1 MVLGTFSEKMVPLLG
16 DDGRALHLFT
26 KRMDPSRCICAI
38 DRETL
43 VGIVAISTV
52 DGAMINIH
60 LRDVL
65 KAYGFFSGLW
75 RIMGLALFDH
85 QSAAGEC
92 YIECIAVV
100 PDMRGRGI
108 GSVMMARLEGRA
120 KLEGMRRLTLAV
132 IETNPKALSLYR
144 RLGFIETRT
153 ISIWPADSI
162 FHLPFRKVSFMEKQ
176 LTDGD

>member
-1 MVLGTFSEKMVPLLG
+1 
-16 DDGRALHLFT
+16 
-26 KRMDPSRCICAI
+26 
-38 DRETL
+38 
-43 VGIVAISTV
+43 
-52 DGAMINIH
+52 
-60 LRDVL
+60 
-65 KAYGFFSGLW
+65 
-75 RIMGLALFDH
+75 MGLAIFDH
-85 QSAAGEC
+85 RSAADEC

-120 KLEGMRRLTLAV
+120 KLEGMRRMTLAV

-144 RLGFIETRT
+144 RLGFIETKT
-153 ISIWPADSI
+153 VSIWPADSL